1 VKTHPLKAN
10 PLFGELPLEL
20 ARNIESVNPWW
31 TDGEPLDPPRYRRWP
46 FDRMLR
52 LLKSGMT
59 PAIVLRGPRRVGK
72 TVILRQA
79 IQALLG
85 EGVSPGRILYAPFD
99 ELPTFRG
106 IKEPVL
112 AVARWFE
119 QTKLKASFNQMANEG
134 HPAYL
139 FLDEVQN
146 LDAWA
151 PQIKNLMDNHGVRA
165 LVTGSSSLRIE
176 AGRDSLAGRVTTLEM
191 GPLLLREIAGLRF
204 GVACESYLGDNRM
217 ERLTAKD
224 FWTEAVVRGAQD
236 EEIRSQSFKAFS
248 ARGGYPIAQERHD
261 TPWHE
266 LAAYL
271 NETVIRRA
279 IQHDLRMGP
288 RG

>member
-1 VKTHPLKAN
+1 LLVKTHPLKAN

-176 AGRDSLAGRVTTLEM
+176 AGRDSLAGRVTTPAFVSASPANPTWATIAWNGLPPRIF
-191 GPLLLREIAGLRF
+191 GPRPW
-204 GVACESYLGDNRM
+204 C
-217 ERLTAKD
+217 
-224 FWTEAVVRGAQD
+224 AVRKMKKSAASRSKPSQRGAV
-236 EEIRSQSFKAFS
+236 
-248 ARGGYPIAQERHD
+248 
-261 TPWHE
+261 TP
-266 LAAYL
+266 
-271 NETVIRRA
+271 
-279 IQHDLRMGP
+279 
-288 RG
+288 